1 MESSKRDAEMK
12 IEGIDH
18 VALTVNDVELSIE
31 WYQKTLGLE
40 RRYQKAWGN
49 RPAMLCA
56 GTTCLALFAA
66 DSRRPKPVPDHN
78 TVAMRHLAFRVNRED
93 FEKAQQDLTEAAIK
107 FRFEDH
113 GISHS
118 IYFQDPD
125 GHNLEITAYDL

>member
-1 MESSKRDAEMK
+1 MESSNRDAEMK

-18 VALTVNDVELSIE
+18 VALTVKDVEHSIE
-31 WYQKTLGLE
+31 WYQKVLRLE

-56 GTTCLALFAA
+56 GTTCLALFEA
-66 DSRRPKPVPDHN
+66 DDRQPTPVPDHSPL
-78 TVAMRHLAFRVNRED
+78 AMRHLAFRVNREN
-93 FEKAQQDLTEAAIK
+93 FEKAQQELAEAAIK

-125 GHNLEITAYDL
+125 GHNLEITTYDL